1 MMESI
6 RVALTSGNW
15 WDIKSELTRGDKR
28 HVDRE
33 VESSAFQTLGRIEG
47 AGLTMEK
54 LQEISSNT
62 ESSATRNWGTE
73 EEEAYLIRCS
83 VAWSFEEQITPET
96 IGERSNKDVERVL
109 AKMRELYVED
119 GDDKEGKLPSGESLN
134 SQKHENTP
142 LENTEMLL
150 KQSP

>member
-6 RVALTSGNW
+6 RVALSSDQW

-54 LQEISSNT
+54 LQEMSSKT
-62 ESSATRNWGTE
+62 QTSATRNWGTE

-83 VAWSFEEQITPET
+83 VAWSFEESITPEE
-96 IGERSNKDVERVL
+96 IGNRSNKDVELVL
-109 AKMRELYVED
+109 ARMRNLYVED
-119 GDDKEGKLPSGESLN
+119 DDDTQGKSLSAESLN
-134 SQKHENTP
+134 SQNHEKAPLKNTETP
-142 LENTEMLL
+142 L
-150 KQSP
+150 KRSR

>member
-1 MMESI
+1 MMERI
-6 RVALTSGNW
+6 RVALSSDNW

-33 VESSAFQTLGRIEG
+33 VEGSAFQTLGRIEE

-54 LQEISSNT
+54 LQEISAKT
-62 ESSATRNWGTE
+62 ETSAARNWGTE

-83 VAWSFEEQITPET
+83 VAWSFGEPITAEEIAN
-96 IGERSNKDVERVL
+96 RSNKDVERVL

-119 GDDKEGKLPSGESLN
+119 DDDKEGKLPSGESLN
-134 SQKHENTP
+134 SQNHKNTLP
-142 LENTEMLL
+142 ENTEMLL
-150 KQSP
+150 KQSL

>member
-6 RVALTSGNW
+6 RVALSSDNW

-33 VESSAFQTLGRIEG
+33 VESSAFQTLSRIEES
-47 AGLTMEK
+47 GLTIEK
-54 LQEISSNT
+54 IQEMSSSRN
-62 ESSATRNWGTE
+62 SSDQRSWGSE
-73 EEEAYLIRCS
+73 EEEAYLLRCS
-83 VAWSFEEQITPET
+83 VSWSFPDPVNAET

-119 GDDKEGKLPSGESLN
+119 DDDKEGKSPSGESLN
-134 SQKHENTP
+134 SQKHEKP
-142 LENTEMLL
+142 LPGNTEPLL
-150 KQSP
+150 KQSR

>member
-1 MMESI
+1 MMERI
-6 RVALTSGNW
+6 RVALSSDNW

-33 VESSAFQTLGRIEG
+33 VEGSAFQTLGRIEE

-54 LQEISSNT
+54 LQEISAKT
-62 ESSATRNWGTE
+62 ETSAARNWGTE

-83 VAWSFEEQITPET
+83 VAWSFGEPITAEEIAN
-96 IGERSNKDVERVL
+96 RSNKDVERVL

-134 SQKHENTP
+134 SQKHEKP
-142 LENTEMLL
+142 HLENTETLL
-150 KQSP
+150 KQSL